1 VLLVRLRLLPGTRNV
16 CRACSVLGFFPFGSY
31 RKVVV
36 MCWAWLF
43 LAIVLEVAATLCMK
57 LSDGFSRSLP
67 TAAMIVLYALSFW
80 PTAIAMRQLDIA
92 VVYAVWSA
100 VGTAAIS
107 LAGVVLF
114 RETVSPLKIT
124 AIALIVIGVVALN
137 LSDLGKRPSGN
148 SEKVISPEIASA
160 AAPSAKDVRSH
171 R

>member
-1 VLLVRLRLLPGTRNV
+1 
-16 CRACSVLGFFPFGSY
+16 
-31 RKVVV
+31 
-36 MCWAWLF
+36 
-43 LAIVLEVAATLCMK
+43 MK

>member
-1 VLLVRLRLLPGTRNV
+1 
-16 CRACSVLGFFPFGSY
+16 
-31 RKVVV
+31 

-67 TAAMIVLYALSFW
+67 TAAMIVLYVLSFW